1 MKGRSDVNQKEK
13 IKERL
18 ISLKT
23 KRILSEDL
31 VNYTGFESYTEAA
44 LFIQQL
50 EKEGVISRIPR
61 SGTNGRVPA
70 LYQRYNILITASE
83 ETNELSKEMISKEL
97 IGLHPKIKTD
107 HYARYTKAYL
117 QHRETILKLSQF
129 LKRCDREE
137 VAEVALNERSF
148 ELFKNEKHLQELISS
163 GKSNPL
169 EPLKKS
175 NFLNNLG
182 LTLNDLRVYESN
194 ESFFYVLSR
203 TITSPCSILIVENK
217 DTYVTL
223 QKLLIQSGRLSLA
236 SQEKPIQG
244 IIYGEGFKIIDSL
257 RTALTHPEPI
267 FCHPETDY
275 LYLGDLDYAGL
286 LIYLKLKEVY
296 QDVFNLTYL
305 PHYFDWLIQCFEAKF
320 PNEAWPSLTDK
331 KSNQQPLLFETY
343 QSLLSKSN
351 ASVIREQLES
361 NHYLPQETMSRED
374 WIKVLKEVKE

>member
-1 MKGRSDVNQKEK
+1 MNKKEQ
-13 IKERL
+13 IKKRL

-23 KRILSEDL
+23 TRILTEDL

-44 LFIQQL
+44 LFIKQL
-50 EKEGVISRIPR
+50 EKEGVISRISG
-61 SGTNGRVPA
+61 SGTNGRIPA
-70 LYQRYNILITASE
+70 LYQRYKILISASE
-83 ETNELSKEMISKEL
+83 DTNTLSKEMISKEL

-117 QHRETILKLSQF
+117 QHRETILKLSHF
-129 LKRCDREE
+129 LKRCDQEE
-137 VAEVALNERSF
+137 VPEVALNERSF

-203 TITSPCSILIVENK
+203 TINSPCCILIVENK

-223 QKLLIQSGRLSLA
+223 QKLLIQSGKLSLA

-267 FCHPETDY
+267 FCHPETEY

-286 LIYLKLKEVY
+286 LIYLKL
-296 QDVFNLTYL
+296 FNLTYL
-305 PHYFDWLIQCFEAKF
+305 PHYFDWLIQCFDAKF

-331 KSNQQPLLFETY
+331 KVKQQTLSFETY
-343 QSLLSKSN
+343 QSLLSEST

-374 WIKVLKEVKE
+374 WVCILNEVKE